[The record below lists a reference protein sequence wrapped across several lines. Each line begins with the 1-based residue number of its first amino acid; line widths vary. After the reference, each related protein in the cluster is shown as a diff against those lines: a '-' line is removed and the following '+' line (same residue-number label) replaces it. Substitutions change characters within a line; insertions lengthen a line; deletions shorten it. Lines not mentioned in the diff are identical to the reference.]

1 MHSDVFFRTDWID
14 LNGKNLKRT
23 EFFTP
28 LIDFSNQRK
37 NELKLFFG
45 EDSASKYQYF
55 WHQPPHHFEYAE
67 YHTITIGCALSFE
80 LYPFDSHQCNIS
92 IFNLGYTRNYL
103 ILLPALLGNNT
114 DSELNRIEIK
124 GHGLHFEISAESLDP
139 SMTLIDGYWYNNA
152 GFVFTLKRNHISAL
166 LTGYYLP
173 SGMYSFLSGLSFWM
187 PKDQLA
193 GRMGM
198 IVTLSLISTNSYN
211 SLEAP
216 ADRGF
221 SFLEIWMLGTH
232 FPILFA
238 IIEYSTVLA
247 LEKSDVKVGRYKIWD
262 KHAFLIFCMYQIIFQ
277 ASYWFAASKHTL

>member
-1 MHSDVFFRTDWID
+1 MD
-14 LNGKNLKRT
+14 LDGKNLKQT

-28 LIDFSNQRK
+28 LISFLNQRK
-37 NELKLFFG
+37 YELKLFFG
-45 EDSASKYQYF
+45 ENSKNQYF

-67 YHTITIGCALSFE
+67 HHTITIGCALSFE
-80 LYPFDSHQCNIS
+80 YYPFDSHQCKIS
-92 IFNLGYTRNYL
+92 IFNLGYTQNFL
-103 ILLPALLGNNT
+103 KLLPALLGNHSHSGL
-114 DSELNRIEIK
+114 SEIQIN
-124 GHGLHFEISAESLDP
+124 GHGLHFEISAESQTP
-139 SMTLIDGYWYNNA
+139 STNLIDGYLYNNA
-152 GFVFTLKRNHISAL
+152 GFVFRLKRNHISAL

-173 SGMYSFLSGLSFWM
+173 SGMYSFLSGLSFWFH
-187 PKDQLA
+187 KDQLA

-238 IIEYSTVLA
+238 IIEYSTILA
-247 LEKSDVKVGRYKIWD
+247 LEKSDVKVRQYKIWD
-262 KHAFLIFCMYQIIFQ
+262 KLAFVLFCLYQIVFQ
-277 ASYWFAASKHTL
+277 AIYWFAASKHIL